1 MSDICADECLRLSIS
16 VKLTL
21 PSRCFCHLYQ
31 GLGMGGI
38 LASSEW
44 IYWETLSLMIGTFG
58 VIPLSVHTIPTQLIM
73 VTFMG
78 PLSLGIALSIRL
90 GATLPV
96 SVARAKQTVIDS
108 FICSVV
114 VFGLLTYLM
123 YLKQDAIVRIFTT
136 SNAVVEGCHEIW
148 WKVCTFNFLLAIYGV
163 FMGVCIGLGMQWTLG
178 IATVATLWL
187 VGLPMAYYLSV
198 VQGGGINAAWS
209 SVWPPY
215 VVIVLS
221 LTIAVVRADWNQIA
235 DDIRIR
241 EGAELL
247 IRRPSSVASDDAIKN
262 SRLDGSFLFEHKRY
276 GAA

>member
-1 MSDICADECLRLSIS
+1 
-16 VKLTL
+16 
-21 PSRCFCHLYQ
+21 
-31 GLGMGGI
+31 MGGI

-108 FICSVV
+108 FVV
-114 VFGLLTYLM
+114 SIAVFGTLTYFM
-123 YLKQDAIVRIFTT
+123 YIKQEFIVHIFTT
-136 SNAVVEGCHEIW
+136 SDAVMAGCGEIW

-163 FMGVCIGLGMQWTLG
+163 FMGTCVGLGMQWTLG
-178 IATVATLWL
+178 IATVVTLWL
-187 VGLPMAYYLSV
+187 IGLPTAYFLSV
-198 VQGGGINAAWS
+198 LQGGGINSAWTA
-209 SVWPPY
+209 VWPPY
-215 VVIVLS
+215 VAIVIS
-221 LTIAVVRADWNQIA
+221 LTIAVMRADWHLIA

-241 EGAELL
+241 EGVELL
-247 IRRPSSVASDDAIKN
+247 IRRPSIAGNDGVIKQTQQ
-262 SRLDGSFLFEHKRY
+262 DGFPLIAQTSY
-276 GAA
+276 GTA

>member
-1 MSDICADECLRLSIS
+1 
-16 VKLTL
+16 
-21 PSRCFCHLYQ
+21 
-31 GLGMGGI
+31 
-38 LASSEW
+38 
-44 IYWETLSLMIGTFG
+44 MIGTFG

-96 SVARAKQTVIDS
+96 SVVRAKQTVFDS
-108 FICSVV
+108 FFGSLV
-114 VFGLLTYLM
+114 VFGLLTYIM
-123 YLKQDAIVRIFTT
+123 YIKQDTIVHIFTT
-136 SNAVVEGCHEIW
+136 SDAVMAGCREIW
-148 WKVCTFNFLLAIYGV
+148 WKVCTFNFLLAVYGV
-163 FMGVCIGLGMQWTLG
+163 FMGICIGLGMQWTLG

-198 VQGGGINAAWS
+198 LQGGGINAAWS

-221 LTIAVVRADWNQIA
+221 LAIAVGRADWNQIA

-241 EGAELL
+241 EGVELL
-247 IRRPSSVASDDAIKN
+247 FRRPSTATSDDFIKN
-262 SRLDGSFLFEHKRY
+262 SYENGFPLIEHKSY
-276 GAA
+276 GT